1 LLSGGTIIVPTIIAA
16 CSRGKEGHI
25 APSDRITLAGVG
37 LNSRGNCDLKDL
49 IKQKDVQLV
58 ALCDLDKNHLT
69 DSKKFYRDYYKT
81 RDIEGYTDYRELLE
95 KEAID
100 AVMIAVP
107 DHWHAILYTAFAEKK
122 IDIYGEKPLVGKIEE
137 GKKVVKAV
145 RNYEIIFQTGSQQ
158 RSMKH
163 F

>member
-1 LLSGGTIIVPTIIAA
+1 MNKSNRRNFIKSTALLSGGTIIVPTIIAA

-81 RDIEGYTDYRELLE
+81 RDIEGVITSYSIHYT
-95 KEAID
+95 K
-100 AVMIAVP
+100 
-107 DHWHAILYTAFAEKK
+107 LYDL
-122 IDIYGEKPLVGKIEE
+122 IN
-137 GKKVVKAV
+137 GKKSLQACHVDINDGLVNLA
-145 RNYEIIFQTGSQQ
+145 YLL
-158 RSMKH
+158 
-163 F
+163 